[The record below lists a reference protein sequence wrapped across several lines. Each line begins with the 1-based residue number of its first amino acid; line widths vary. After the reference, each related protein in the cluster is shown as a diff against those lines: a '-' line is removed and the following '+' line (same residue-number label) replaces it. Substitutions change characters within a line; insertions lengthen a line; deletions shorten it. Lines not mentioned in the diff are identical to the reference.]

1 MRLLLENIVWSCAEL
16 IWRCILKKH
25 LAKLS
30 AIILGCMSAAILLA
44 EATLLPSGVHLSL
57 FSLLINAGG
66 KEEVLVQVSFRKDYT
81 YMCFIFLQISLFFIW
96 NSFQFFKRQ
105 IPSKVIKKKKKS
117 RVSTLRTLMR
127 AYWSGLGKLVLS
139 LLYIDLTHFH
149 ILHIWIL
156 MWIFWCNPWVK
167 INLFEFARIF
177 AKAFWFCGFS
187 CYCYYYFL
195 VMYSCES

>member
-81 YMCFIFLQISLFFIW
+81 YMCFIFLQISLFLYGTLFSSLRSKYLLKLLKEKK
-96 NSFQFFKRQ
+96 NNKNLEFQ
-105 IPSKVIKKKKKS
+105 P
-117 RVSTLRTLMR
+117 
-127 AYWSGLGKLVLS
+127 WE
-139 LLYIDLTHFH
+139 LLWEPIG
-149 ILHIWIL
+149 
-156 MWIFWCNPWVK
+156 V
-167 INLFEFARIF
+167 
-177 AKAFWFCGFS
+177 G
-187 CYCYYYFL
+187 
-195 VMYSCES
+195 